1 MLEIGLFY
9 VAATISLIST
19 VLAVT
24 RYNAAH
30 ALIYLIISL
39 HLIIKSLFFLLSRR
53 RISLS
58 LKAKMN
64 ITKSAL
70 ALALASSARAFTPA
84 APSTRAFTSF
94 ARTSSNFIGA
104 HRTMSLSSSASATAL
119 NAHVL
124 KLTEPA
130 KDLLPGVDVFI
141 FDCDGVIWRV
151 SFVLLAWANPLFY
164 TFV

>member
-1 MLEIGLFY
+1 MHVKGNNNI
-9 VAATISLIST
+9 
-19 VLAVT
+19 
-24 RYNAAH
+24 
-30 ALIYLIISL
+30 IYY
-39 HLIIKSLFFLLSRR
+39 HLIAPHNKISHLPAIYTAVSLYPS
-53 RISLS
+53 
-58 LKAKMN
+58 KAKMN
-64 ITKSAL
+64 IAKSAL

-119 NAHVL
+119 NANVL